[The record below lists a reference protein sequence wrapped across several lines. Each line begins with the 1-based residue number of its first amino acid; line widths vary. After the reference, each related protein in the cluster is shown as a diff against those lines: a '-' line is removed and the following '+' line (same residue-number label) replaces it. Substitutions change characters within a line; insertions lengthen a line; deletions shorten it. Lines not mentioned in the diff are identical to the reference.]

1 MEHLCQ
7 RLRQARE
14 EAHLSQAAVAKSL
27 KMHRPT
33 ISQIEAGRRAVKVA
47 ELVAFARLYRV
58 SLDWLAG
65 IEQQGRVGSL
75 AQRIEALPSTQRKV
89 IALMLNELLK
99 TKNKSL

>member
-1 MEHLCQ
+1 MEHLYQ

-33 ISQIEAGRRAVKVA
+33 ISQIEAGRRAVKVS
-47 ELVAFARLYRV
+47 ELVAFAQLYRV

-65 IEQQGRVGSL
+65 MGQQGGVGSL

-89 IALMLNELLK
+89 IVFVLEALWK
-99 TKNKSL
+99 TKDKSL